1 MEEKK
6 KRSFWESFKIWFGLG
21 ALMFGTYCG
30 ANMASGVY
38 ATTYMVTFGGGWMWV
53 CLAIFIAFMAFF
65 CAVSLNFIRAYK
77 VDNYNSYYL
86 ALWGADK
93 PGTNPVVKV
102 IVSIFFDVYT
112 TLMGVVTVAATIALF
127 ANLME
132 SLFNIPIGV
141 GSIIAVVMFTLL
153 SMYGAAFLRKFN
165 TVMTISLIAA
175 LAAILIFVIAMR
187 GDVLAQ
193 RMFDFEGGMNWSG
206 KTLASHFGMLVSYC
220 FTTASWGGSLSNYA
234 ENIHTKK
241 DAIGS
246 GILIGVMVA
255 SLFFVTSLIVLPFL
269 PDAFVATPILSICKE
284 YMPGV
289 MTAIYWLVVMLSVI
303 STGPTFIFNTS
314 NRFVKVWKTEKV
326 PQRVKLFVIAL
337 AFLLLCLALSKIG
350 LIAICGE
357 SVILLIQGVSAMKE
371 TETIRSAPRT
381 EGTVWKAFRAT
392 APQTLPVF
400 AGYLVL
406 GLGYGIYV
414 QSLGLPVW
422 LPPLMGTVVYGGSL
436 EFVLASLLLGSF
448 APVSAFLMALMIQA
462 RHLFYGLTMLQ
473 RYRGYGLRSAYM
485 IFAMSDETFSITC
498 SAEPPEGVDKGWF
511 MFFITLL
518 DQIYWVA
525 SAAMGAALGSVLPF
539 STEGVDFVMTAM
551 FVVIFLNQWEKEK
564 QHASA
569 IIGIAAPLVCLRIF
583 GSGSFLIPSM
593 VCILAALLL
602 LRRPIE
608 AKESEAA
615 K

>member
-1 MEEKK
+1 MREQNE
-6 KRSFWESFKIWFGLG
+6 
-21 ALMFGTYCG
+21 T
-30 ANMASGVY
+30 N
-38 ATTYMVTFGGGWMWV
+38 
-53 CLAIFIAFMAFF
+53 
-65 CAVSLNFIRAYK
+65 LNRA
-77 VDNYNSYYL
+77 
-86 ALWGADK
+86 
-93 PGTNPVVKV
+93 PVW
-102 IVSIFFDVYT
+102 
-112 TLMGVVTVAATIALF
+112 
-127 ANLME
+127 
-132 SLFNIPIGV
+132 
-141 GSIIAVVMFTLL
+141 
-153 SMYGAAFLRKFN
+153 R
-165 TVMTISLIAA
+165 
-175 LAAILIFVIAMR
+175 
-187 GDVLAQ
+187 
-193 RMFDFEGGMNWSG
+193 
-206 KTLASHFGMLVSYC
+206 
-220 FTTASWGGSLSNYA
+220 
-234 ENIHTKK
+234 
-241 DAIGS
+241 
-246 GILIGVMVA
+246 
-255 SLFFVTSLIVLPFL
+255 
-269 PDAFVATPILSICKE
+269 
-284 YMPGV
+284 
-289 MTAIYWLVVMLSVI
+289 
-303 STGPTFIFNTS
+303 
-314 NRFVKVWKTEKV
+314 
-326 PQRVKLFVIAL
+326 
-337 AFLLLCLALSKIG
+337 
-350 LIAICGE
+350 
-357 SVILLIQGVSAMKE
+357 
-371 TETIRSAPRT
+371 
-381 EGTVWKAFRAT
+381 AFRAA

-569 IIGIAAPLVCLRIF
+569 IIGIAAPLACLRIF

-602 LRRPIE
+602 FRRPIE

>member
-220 FTTASWGGSLSNYA
+220 LPPPAGVVSSNYA

-269 PDAFVATPILSICKE
+269 PMLLWQLPSFPSAKSIC
-284 YMPGV
+284 
-289 MTAIYWLVVMLSVI
+289 
-303 STGPTFIFNTS
+303 
-314 NRFVKVWKTEKV
+314 
-326 PQRVKLFVIAL
+326 
-337 AFLLLCLALSKIG
+337 
-350 LIAICGE
+350 
-357 SVILLIQGVSAMKE
+357 
-371 TETIRSAPRT
+371 
-381 EGTVWKAFRAT
+381 
-392 APQTLPVF
+392 PV
-400 AGYLVL
+400 
-406 GLGYGIYV
+406 
-414 QSLGLPVW
+414 
-422 LPPLMGTVVYGGSL
+422 
-436 EFVLASLLLGSF
+436 
-448 APVSAFLMALMIQA
+448 
-462 RHLFYGLTMLQ
+462 
-473 RYRGYGLRSAYM
+473 
-485 IFAMSDETFSITC
+485 
-498 SAEPPEGVDKGWF
+498 
-511 MFFITLL
+511 
-518 DQIYWVA
+518 
-525 SAAMGAALGSVLPF
+525 
-539 STEGVDFVMTAM
+539 
-551 FVVIFLNQWEKEK
+551 
-564 QHASA
+564 
-569 IIGIAAPLVCLRIF
+569 
-583 GSGSFLIPSM
+583 
-593 VCILAALLL
+593 
-602 LRRPIE
+602 
-608 AKESEAA
+608 
-615 K
+615 

>member
-1 MEEKK
+1 MQEQNE
-6 KRSFWESFKIWFGLG
+6 
-21 ALMFGTYCG
+21 T
-30 ANMASGVY
+30 N
-38 ATTYMVTFGGGWMWV
+38 
-53 CLAIFIAFMAFF
+53 
-65 CAVSLNFIRAYK
+65 LNRAP
-77 VDNYNSYYL
+77 
-86 ALWGADK
+86 AW
-93 PGTNPVVKV
+93 
-102 IVSIFFDVYT
+102 
-112 TLMGVVTVAATIALF
+112 
-127 ANLME
+127 
-132 SLFNIPIGV
+132 
-141 GSIIAVVMFTLL
+141 
-153 SMYGAAFLRKFN
+153 R
-165 TVMTISLIAA
+165 
-175 LAAILIFVIAMR
+175 
-187 GDVLAQ
+187 
-193 RMFDFEGGMNWSG
+193 
-206 KTLASHFGMLVSYC
+206 
-220 FTTASWGGSLSNYA
+220 
-234 ENIHTKK
+234 
-241 DAIGS
+241 
-246 GILIGVMVA
+246 
-255 SLFFVTSLIVLPFL
+255 
-269 PDAFVATPILSICKE
+269 
-284 YMPGV
+284 
-289 MTAIYWLVVMLSVI
+289 
-303 STGPTFIFNTS
+303 
-314 NRFVKVWKTEKV
+314 
-326 PQRVKLFVIAL
+326 
-337 AFLLLCLALSKIG
+337 
-350 LIAICGE
+350 
-357 SVILLIQGVSAMKE
+357 
-371 TETIRSAPRT
+371 
-381 EGTVWKAFRAT
+381 AFRAA

-498 SAEPPEGVDKGWF
+498 SAEPPEGVDRGWF

-525 SAAMGAALGSVLPF
+525 SAAMGAALGAVLPF

-583 GSGSFLIPSM
+583 SSGSFLIPSM
-593 VCILAALLL
+593 VCILVALLL

>member
-1 MEEKK
+1 MQEQNE
-6 KRSFWESFKIWFGLG
+6 
-21 ALMFGTYCG
+21 T
-30 ANMASGVY
+30 N
-38 ATTYMVTFGGGWMWV
+38 
-53 CLAIFIAFMAFF
+53 
-65 CAVSLNFIRAYK
+65 LNRA
-77 VDNYNSYYL
+77 
-86 ALWGADK
+86 
-93 PGTNPVVKV
+93 PVW
-102 IVSIFFDVYT
+102 
-112 TLMGVVTVAATIALF
+112 
-127 ANLME
+127 
-132 SLFNIPIGV
+132 
-141 GSIIAVVMFTLL
+141 
-153 SMYGAAFLRKFN
+153 R
-165 TVMTISLIAA
+165 
-175 LAAILIFVIAMR
+175 
-187 GDVLAQ
+187 
-193 RMFDFEGGMNWSG
+193 
-206 KTLASHFGMLVSYC
+206 
-220 FTTASWGGSLSNYA
+220 
-234 ENIHTKK
+234 
-241 DAIGS
+241 
-246 GILIGVMVA
+246 
-255 SLFFVTSLIVLPFL
+255 
-269 PDAFVATPILSICKE
+269 
-284 YMPGV
+284 
-289 MTAIYWLVVMLSVI
+289 
-303 STGPTFIFNTS
+303 
-314 NRFVKVWKTEKV
+314 
-326 PQRVKLFVIAL
+326 
-337 AFLLLCLALSKIG
+337 
-350 LIAICGE
+350 
-357 SVILLIQGVSAMKE
+357 
-371 TETIRSAPRT
+371 
-381 EGTVWKAFRAT
+381 AFRAA

-569 IIGIAAPLVCLRIF
+569 IIGIAAPLVCLRIL

-593 VCILAALLL
+593 VCILVALLL